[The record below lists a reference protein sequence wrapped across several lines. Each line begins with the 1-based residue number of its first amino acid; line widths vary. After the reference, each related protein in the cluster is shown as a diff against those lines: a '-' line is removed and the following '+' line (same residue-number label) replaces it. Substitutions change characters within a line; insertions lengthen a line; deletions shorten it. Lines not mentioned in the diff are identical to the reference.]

1 MKKVVICAT
10 AFLCAFL
17 AACSD
22 EKGSI
27 YYTTTETTTE
37 ATIPH
42 VELESPDVRNVMWG
56 MTGPEIAVQETEG
69 SLTSCEDG
77 FRVWNVSLAEYDDWD
92 VTYVLTD
99 GKLTSVE
106 YNTSYANS
114 RDLFAHIVELFDKKY
129 GGHTS
134 YSAMPGPSD
143 LAMGTATWK
152 APTANISLKGVEN
165 TLDGNIYGRCSVVFE
180 QADNAGVVVNDI
192 DEAEESYDAK
202 PGGSVESKSLKY
214 TVPYGEVL
222 DINETGDTL
231 IIKTK
236 ITSSFSNH
244 ATVSQNFQNLEDLIV
259 NQGCSKYNEIQY
271 WAVADMSDGSES
283 KVVAFTAPKST
294 IDGIKDGS
302 ISAIAYLDEY
312 GYLDDVYILPSLK
325 D

>member
-77 FRVWNVSLAEYDDWD
+77 FRVWNVSLAGYDDWD

-114 RDLFAHIVELFDKKY
+114 RERPFILFRKVRRNYPRKLR
-129 GGHTS
+129 
-134 YSAMPGPSD
+134 YSCNCRLRHGKIQ
-143 LAMGTATWK
+143 LRQVRGQHRFRR
-152 APTANISLKGVEN
+152 AP
-165 TLDGNIYGRCSVVFE
+165 
-180 QADNAGVVVNDI
+180 
-192 DEAEESYDAK
+192 
-202 PGGSVESKSLKY
+202 
-214 TVPYGEVL
+214 
-222 DINETGDTL
+222 
-231 IIKTK
+231 
-236 ITSSFSNH
+236 
-244 ATVSQNFQNLEDLIV
+244 
-259 NQGCSKYNEIQY
+259 
-271 WAVADMSDGSES
+271 
-283 KVVAFTAPKST
+283 
-294 IDGIKDGS
+294 
-302 ISAIAYLDEY
+302 
-312 GYLDDVYILPSLK
+312 
-325 D
+325 